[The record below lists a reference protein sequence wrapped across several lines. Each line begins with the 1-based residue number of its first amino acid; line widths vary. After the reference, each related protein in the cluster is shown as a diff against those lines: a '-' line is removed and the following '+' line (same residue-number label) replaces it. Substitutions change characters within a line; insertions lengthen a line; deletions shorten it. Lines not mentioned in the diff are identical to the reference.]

1 MKSYNEIMKECENI
15 DLFLKGKTILKIK
28 WWADSNDLS
37 PTLIF
42 TDGSSIDVIGK
53 ALNYN
58 LKKINQIILSLSK
71 NLPGHTVF
79 AKSLCK

>member
-58 LKKINQIILSLSK
+58 LKKINKRYKLNYPALIKIL
-71 NLPGHTVF
+71 PRAYRCG
-79 AKSLCK
+79 